1 MVNFRFHLVSI
12 TAIFLALALGIAMG
26 ATVVDRA
33 TVDLL
38 QRRLDT
44 VRAESE
50 RTDKANGD
58 LRTEL
63 DRWNQ
68 FVSQAGERLL
78 AGRLTG
84 VPVVTIYVEG
94 SERAPFDA
102 LRQALVAAGANVQGT
117 VVLTAKLALR
127 DSGDVDTL
135 RQLTDAAEARPPD
148 LRRIVA
154 SQVAAAV
161 NSATAAGPLAAL
173 VDKGFVRLEG
183 LTGGRDGIAT
193 LAVAGARFAIVSDG
207 GAAAPN
213 AELAQP
219 LIEELAQGGVP
230 RVLAAEAG
238 RGASGDR
245 AAERA
250 VFVGPVRARNGAN
263 VSTVDDTEEYV
274 GRVAAVLALQGMA
287 TGKIGHYGVG
297 EGASRLL
304 PESP

>member
-12 TAIFLALALGIAMG
+12 TAVFLALALGIAMG

-33 TVDLL
+33 TVDFL

-50 RTDKANGD
+50 RTDKANSD

-68 FVSQAGERLL
+68 FVGQAGDRLL
-78 AGRLTG
+78 ANRLSG
-84 VPVVTIYVEG
+84 VPIVPIFVEG
-94 SERAPFDA
+94 SDRGSFDG
-102 LRQALVAAGANVQGT
+102 LRQSLVAAGAVVPGT
-117 VVLTAKLALR
+117 VVLTSKLGLR

-161 NSATAAGPLAAL
+161 TSPANAQPLIAL
-173 VDKGFVRLEG
+173 VDKGFARVEG
-183 LTGGRDGIAT
+183 VAGGRDGIAT
-193 LAVAGARFAIVSDG
+193 LGVAGARYAVVSDG
-207 GAAAPN
+207 RAAAPN
-213 AELAQP
+213 ADLAQP
-219 LIEELAQGGVP
+219 LIDELAQGP
-230 RVLAAEAG
+230 TARVLAAEAG
-238 RGASGDR
+238 RTADR
-245 AAERA
+245 DRPAERA
-250 VFVGPVRARNGAN
+250 VFVGAIRTRNIAN
-263 VSTVDDTEEYV
+263 VATVDDIEEYV

-287 TGKIGHYGVG
+287 AGKVGHYGVG

-304 PESP
+304 PDAP